1 MKKRLLILIMLGMS
15 LLAGASFSEGQD
27 CLMSVYTDRPFYS
40 PSERV
45 YIYGMVSE
53 SCENAVNAD
62 VAVEVI
68 APNRNKVFV
77 DQIRTGMG
85 GQFST
90 SFVMP
95 GSMAFGT
102 YTIAASNRDTS
113 GAGMFEFGS
122 SPDSIILNTDKIRYI
137 KGETVHISGILIKEG
152 APAAE
157 EQAAMIVKDKAGNII
172 YVAQVTTGSYGG
184 FSEAFRI
191 TPPMQ
196 TGKYRVYAAHED
208 LVSESAL
215 YVYPNVIINE
225 VMFYPPGDG
234 AGEEFIE
241 FYNPYDEDADMSG
254 WYIKSS
260 TGAAVVLGSGDSLLA
275 GGSFAVVTTDET
287 TVAVPDGALHF
298 LAGADIFGSLSNTDG
313 TVTLFDDNDNMVD
326 SFTYRGTYGSDRD
339 ASSVIDSVGEGS
351 SLERVDPYVL
361 TNYYANWDSS
371 IGAPTPGAHNSVY
384 VGHTG
389 ANISLLFA
397 DMPRYAMAQRSIEV
411 NARVKNSALMYDLVK
426 VTCAS
431 GSMELGSGPVLLD
444 PLSRGERTLLFMSDA
459 GDLSV
464 NVTAESTGDL
474 SVGDDAKDG
483 IITVF
488 APVMNGPET
497 VELFRAQMLI
507 PAIVPRGSAF
517 QVISVLANEYDDPVT
532 DISVTLALPQAGGF
546 SASGSLTKAVP
557 VIAGNSVDVSAVYEM
572 EALADTP
579 DELLGKR
586 TISLYSEGAVLG
598 EDTWD
603 ASSGAL
609 EIINHSSPVLSLDMT
624 VPKEADAGERV
635 HLVGAAFNTGTEPA
649 RNIILTIEA
658 EGVEVLSEKAVVI
671 NELSPSS
678 FELYSFDVMAREG
691 GEHEIV
697 LEIRDQEE
705 NSYTLRKMLHVKE
718 GQEETSDSEGGDSG
732 ESHIGSSAGQGNSAQ
747 KAAQEERVKNDAQ
760 LPGDAAHE
768 DEDSYNFEQD
778 DAEGTGSTEAQ
789 DIEPE
794 PAEEKAP
801 TGRVFWYHVIPRI
814 ALAILAVLLVT
825 ALLLKPKD
833 VLSE

>member
-45 YIYGMVSE
+45 YIYGMVSD

-95 GSMAFGT
+95 ESMAFGT

-113 GAGMFEFGS
+113 TTKTFEFGS
-122 SPDSIILNTDKIRYI
+122 SPDTIVLNADETRYI
-137 KGETVHISGILIKEG
+137 KGETVHISGMLIKEG
-152 APAAE
+152 APARE

-172 YVAQVTTGSYGG
+172 YVAQVTTDSHGE

-208 LVSESAL
+208 LVSESVL

-241 FYNPYDEDADMSG
+241 LYNPYDEDADMSG

-260 TGAAVVLGSGDSLLA
+260 TGAVAVLGSGDSLLA
-275 GGSFAVVTTDET
+275 GGSFAVVTADGT

-298 LAGADIFGSLSNTDG
+298 PAGADILGGLSNTGG
-313 TVTLFDDNDNMVD
+313 TITLFDYNDNMID
-326 SFTYRGTYGSDRD
+326 SFTYRSTYGSDRD
-339 ASSVIDSVGEGS
+339 ASSVVDSVGEGS

-371 IGAPTPGAHNSVY
+371 IGAPTPSAHNSVY
-384 VGHTG
+384 VGYTG

-397 DMPRYAMAQRSIEV
+397 DMPRYVMAQRSIEV

-431 GSMELGSGPVLLD
+431 DGMELGFGPVLID
-444 PLSRGERTLLFMSDA
+444 PLSSGERTLLFMSNA
-459 GDLSV
+459 GDLFV

-474 SVGDDAKDG
+474 SVGDDAKSG

-488 APVMNGPET
+488 APVMNGPEI

-507 PAIVPRGSAF
+507 PAVVPRGSAF

-532 DISVTLALPQAGGF
+532 GISVTLALPQAGGF
-546 SASGSLTKAVP
+546 SASGPLTKAVP
-557 VIAGNSVDVSAVYEM
+557 VMGGNSVDVSAVYEV

-579 DELLGKR
+579 DELLGRR
-586 TISLYSEGAVLG
+586 TFSLYSEGDVLG
-598 EDTWD
+598 EGTWD
-603 ASSGAL
+603 ASFGAL
-609 EIINHSSPVLSLDMT
+609 EIISHSSPVLSLDLT
-624 VPKEADAGERV
+624 VMKEADAGERV

-658 EGVEVLSEKAVVI
+658 EGLEVLSEKAVVI
-671 NELSPSS
+671 NELLPSS
-678 FELYSFDVMAREG
+678 FELYSFDVMAHDG

-705 NSYTLRKMLHVKE
+705 NSYTLRETLHVKAAP
-718 GQEETSDSEGGDSG
+718 EEASG
-732 ESHIGSSAGQGNSAQ
+732 SG
-747 KAAQEERVKNDAQ
+747 
-760 LPGDAAHE
+760 
-768 DEDSYNFEQD
+768 
-778 DAEGTGSTEAQ
+778 EGTGSGTSYSGSSTEPRHVTQKAVPDAESQ
-789 DIEPE
+789 DDDVEAPDE
-794 PAEEKAP
+794 VADEDEDLYSFEDDEDADSGSGEWQGKQAEKKAP
-801 TGRVFWYHVIPRI
+801 TGKVLWYHVVSRI
-814 ALAILAVLLVT
+814 VVAVLAVLLVV
-825 ALLLKPKD
+825 ALVLKPKEI
-833 VLSE
+833 LRE